1 MTGPSVI
8 QGPKEQ
14 ASYLL
19 FSTLAAA
26 QQRSQQIGSA
36 LHVDGV
42 NTVYWYSIT
51 ALTNGQFA
59 MHVDPANFG
68 VYDSKPGPTAIGQL
82 TPSEIAALV
91 PWSTVQPNWPPPS
104 PV

>member
-1 MTGPSVI
+1 MAGPSAI

-36 LHVDGV
+36 MHLDGTF
-42 NTVYWYSIT
+42 TVYWYSIT
-51 ALTNGQFA
+51 ALTNAGTIVGGNGGARQA
-59 MHVDPANFG
+59 CPTMLNGLRRSRDATPIAGGGPA
-68 VYDSKPGPTAIGQL
+68 
-82 TPSEIAALV
+82 
-91 PWSTVQPNWPPPS
+91 PWL
-104 PV
+104 